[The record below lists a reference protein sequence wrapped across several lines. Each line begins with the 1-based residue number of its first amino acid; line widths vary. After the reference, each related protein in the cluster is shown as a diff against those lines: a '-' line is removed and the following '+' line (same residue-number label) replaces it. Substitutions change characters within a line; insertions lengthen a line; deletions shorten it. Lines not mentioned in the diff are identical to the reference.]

1 MKSKTIIECVLVF
14 ALATFPACN
23 RGRTVEAAREDGP
36 TITRADQSFMMK
48 AAQSDSAQMG
58 MSRMALEKSANSDV
72 KDFAHM
78 IEMDHKAALENLKDL
93 MSKSDVQVLKGLPSE
108 LQHDIDRMSSLTGSE
123 FDREFINM
131 MVSDHQKAIEMFND
145 EESST
150 QDPDMKMYVEN
161 TLPILEMHLD
171 KARQLQAKLFS
182 KPNRPE
188 NRTER
193 PPIS

>member
-1 MKSKTIIECVLVF
+1 
-14 ALATFPACN
+14 
-23 RGRTVEAAREDGP
+23 
-36 TITRADQSFMMK
+36 
-48 AAQSDSAQMG
+48 
-58 MSRMALEKSANSDV
+58 
-72 KDFAHM
+72 M

-93 MSKSDVQVLKGLPSE
+93 MSKFDVKVLKGLSSE
-108 LQHDIDRMSSLTGSE
+108 LQRDIDRMSSLTGSE

-131 MVSDHQKAIEMFND
+131 MVSDHQKAIEIFND

-188 NRTER
+188 NRTQR

>member
-1 MKSKTIIECVLVF
+1 MRRKTIIECVLVF
-14 ALATFPACN
+14 ALTTFSACN

-36 TITRADQSFMMK
+36 TIGRADERFIIQ
-48 AAQSDSAQMG
+48 AAQSDSAQISMA
-58 MSRMALEKSANSDV
+58 RMALEKSANSDV

-78 IEMDHKAALENLKDL
+78 IEMDHKGALENLKDL
-93 MSKSDVQVLKGLPSE
+93 MTKFDVRVLRGLSSE

-131 MVSDHQKAIEMFND
+131 MVSDHEKTIEMFND
-145 EESST
+145 EASST
-150 QDPDMKMYVEN
+150 EDPDMKMYVEN

-188 NRTER
+188 
-193 PPIS
+193 S